1 MKWRNFIGKDDVVN
15 LVGIFLL
22 GHPAERA
29 TTPTGKKRHAKAV
42 AFLRRV
48 ETLQK
53 VRSLEVAAVAIAQAE
68 LLL

>member
-1 MKWRNFIGKDDVVN
+1 MKWGNFISKDDVVN
-15 LVGIFLL
+15 IVGIFLL
-22 GHPAERA
+22 GHPVERA
-29 TTPTGKKRHAKAV
+29 TTPTSKKRHAKAI

-53 VRSLEVAAVAIAQAE
+53 VRSIEVAALAIAQAE

>member
-1 MKWRNFIGKDDVVN
+1 MKWGSFIGKDDVVN
-15 LVGIFLL
+15 IVGIFLL

-29 TTPTGKKRHAKAV
+29 ITAATKKRHAKAV

-53 VRSLEVAAVAIAQAE
+53 VRSIEVAALAIAQAE

>member
-1 MKWRNFIGKDDVVN
+1 MKWRNFIDKNGVVN

-29 TTPTGKKRHAKAV
+29 ATPAGKKRHTKAV
-42 AFLRRV
+42 TFLRRV

-53 VRSLEVAAVAIAQAE
+53 VRSLEVASLAIAQAE